1 MSRLQEELAKRADAP
16 RPYTAAEQASLDRY
30 TERMTKFKNL
40 ARNKDFAEY
49 LKLEAEMND
58 PKIVIAHKC
67 SDVTCES
74 LKQKIRDFWNRQR
87 LLTKLQESDGRPHT
101 KPHRASR

>member
-1 MSRLQEELAKRADAP
+1 MGHDMSRLQEELQRRATTHGRTTAETEILNTYDA
-16 RPYTAAEQASLDRY
+16 RVS
-30 TERMTKFKNL
+30 KFRTL
-40 ARNKDFAEY
+40 LRNKDFAEY

-67 SDVTCES
+67 TDPLCES

-87 LLTKLQESDGRPHT
+87 VLAKVAE
-101 KPHRASR
+101 K